1 MPRKRLS
8 MRQIHEVLRLKWA
21 VGLSERQIAHSL
33 GLSRPTVA
41 NYVHRAQAAGLS
53 WPLPGGLDETTLQQ
67 RLFPPPAARGTLSH
81 LAPDWAQ
88 VHRELKRK
96 GVTLL
101 LLWQEYKATTPDGFQ
116 YSWFCHAYR
125 HWAAKLDV
133 VMRQSHRAGEK
144 LFVDYAGQ
152 SLDIVNSQSGEIHQA
167 QVFIAVLGASNYTY
181 AEVPWTQS
189 LPDWMGSH
197 VRAFQ
202 AIGGVP
208 EVVVPDNLKS
218 AVNRAHR
225 YEPELNRT
233 YAELAHHYHVAII
246 PARAARPRDKA
257 KVEVGVQ
264 VVERWILARLRHHTF
279 FSLSEANGAMAALL
293 PARNAQPFEKLPG
306 SRQQLFATLDRPALK
321 PLPHQPYEYAEWK
334 RARVNIDYHIDIEG
348 HYYSVPYA
356 LVKQQLDVRLTT
368 QVVEIFHNNKRVASH
383 RRSSHKGRHSTL
395 PGHMPKAHRHHA
407 EWTPQ
412 RLIRWAAASGPATA
426 QVVETILAS
435 RPHPQQGFRSS
446 LGIMRLGKSYGTA
459 RLEAACRRAL
469 TIGACSYKSIESILK
484 RGLDQRP
491 LPPKP
496 AAAPSLRHD
505 NIRGPSYYASSL
517 KEIPPVEP
525 SDA

>member
-21 VGLSERQIAHSL
+21 AQLSDRQIARSL

-41 NYVHRAQAAGLS
+41 NYVHLALAAGLS
-53 WPLPGGLDETTLQQ
+53 WPLPGGLDESTLEQ
-67 RLFPPPAARGTLSH
+67 RLFTPQATRGSLSH

-116 YSWFCHAYR
+116 YSWFCQAYR
-125 HWAAKLDV
+125 KWAAKLDV
-133 VMRQSHRAGEK
+133 VMRQRHRAGEK
-144 LFVDYAGQ
+144 LFVDYAGH
-152 SLDIVNSQSGEIHQA
+152 SIEIAGSQSGEIHQA

-181 AEVPWTQS
+181 AEVTWTQG
-189 LPDWMGSH
+189 LPDWIGSH
-197 VRAFQ
+197 VRTFEAL
-202 AIGGVP
+202 GGVP

-225 YEPELNRT
+225 YEPELNPT
-233 YAELAHHYHVAII
+233 YAELAYHYQVAVI
-246 PARAARPRDKA
+246 PARVARPRDKA

-264 VVERWILARLRHHTF
+264 VVERWILARLRNHTF
-279 FSLSEANGAMAALL
+279 FSLTEANGAIAALL
-293 PARNAQPFEKLPG
+293 PELNAQPFKKLPG
-306 SRQQLFATLDRPALK
+306 SRQQLFDTLDRPALR
-321 PLPHQPYEYAEWK
+321 PLPAGRYEYAEWK
-334 RARVNIDYHIDIEG
+334 RARVNIDYHVDIEG

-368 QVVEIFHNNKRVASH
+368 QVVELFHKGKRVASH
-383 RRSSHKGRHSTL
+383 RRAFHKGHHSTT
-395 PGHMPKAHRHHA
+395 PAHMPKAHRHYA

-412 RLIRWAAASGPATA
+412 RLIRWAATSGPATS
-426 QVVETILAS
+426 QVVEAILES
-435 RPHPQQGFRSS
+435 RPHPQQGFRSC
-446 LGIMRLGKSYGTA
+446 LGIMRLGKSYGSE

-469 TIGACSYKSIESILK
+469 KIGACSYRSIESILK
-484 RGLDQRP
+484 RGLDQTP
-491 LPPKP
+491 LPQKP
-496 AAAPSLRHD
+496 EAAPSVRHD
-505 NIRGPSYYASSL
+505 NIRGPKYYASSF
-517 KEIPPVEP
+517 KESSHVEP